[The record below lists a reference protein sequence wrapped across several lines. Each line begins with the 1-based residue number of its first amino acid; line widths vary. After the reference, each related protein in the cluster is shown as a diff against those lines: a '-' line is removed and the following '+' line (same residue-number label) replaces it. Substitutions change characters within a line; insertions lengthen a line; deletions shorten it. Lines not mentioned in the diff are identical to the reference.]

1 MCLNVINF
9 PVDLLCVVDMSF
21 QISGLKGVNK

>member
-1 MCLNVINF
+1 MCMNILTF

-21 QISGLKGVNK
+21 QIPGLKGVNK